1 MCFDIQLNQVGCA
14 LQSFPMLI
22 QTTHAP
28 ATYTHFCFVKNW
40 AVGFL
45 LFWPPANFSSQ
56 HGEDNAH
63 LVRNIV
69 TSKHCFCSQYIP
81 RVLRKVPVHLRRFR
95 LNLFV
100 GWMTAVSGVTRV
112 RFRNIFGQT
121 LFSQKLVLT
130 VIVLPIHADEPFIQI
145 SSMWG
150 EVHHPLS
157 SCKEK
162 WTFAGKCWLH
172 RVPSNSWALII
183 DTVMSGRET

>member
-45 LFWPPANFSSQ
+45 LFWPPASFSSQ

-121 LFSQKLVLT
+121 LFSLLSFCQFMPMNPSSKSAVCGVRFTTHCQAVKRNGLLPESADC
-130 VIVLPIHADEPFIQI
+130 IVFLQI
-145 SSMWG
+145 
-150 EVHHPLS
+150 
-157 SCKEK
+157 
-162 WTFAGKCWLH
+162 AGL
-172 RVPSNSWALII
+172 
-183 DTVMSGRET
+183 